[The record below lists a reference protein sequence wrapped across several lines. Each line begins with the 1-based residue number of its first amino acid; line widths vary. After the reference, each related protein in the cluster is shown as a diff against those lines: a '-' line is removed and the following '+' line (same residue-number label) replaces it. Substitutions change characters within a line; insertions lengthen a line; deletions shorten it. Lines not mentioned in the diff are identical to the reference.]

1 MLSDAG
7 LDMTTQMPIQGHME
21 RKSISLERSLLDL
34 RRVDTGTEIEGY
46 ASVWDT
52 PDAYGDVIRRGAFAR
67 TLRERER
74 PVRMRW
80 QHFGPIIGRWLELRE
95 DDIGLYV
102 RGVLIK
108 GHSVADDAA
117 AAIAAGAVDGLSIGF
132 FARSWRDLPDGGRE
146 LTDIDLVEIS
156 VVEEPAQT
164 RATLREV
171 RALAAASTIDD
182 LIAGAVSCGVQA
194 DVARAIVMR
203 ARDLGAIE
211 YSMARLFQ
219 RLEVSCE

>member
-1 MLSDAG
+1 MQTKALSID
-7 LDMTTQMPIQGHME
+7 Q
-21 RKSISLERSLLDL
+21 SLLEI
-34 RRVDTGTEIEGY
+34 RRRDTGVEIEGY
-46 ASVWDT
+46 AAVWDVA
-52 PDAYGDVIRRGAFAR
+52 DAYGDVIRRGAFER

-80 QHFGPIIGRWLELRE
+80 QHFGPIIGRWMELRE
-95 DDIGLYV
+95 DDIGLYA
-102 RGVLIK
+102 RGVLIR
-108 GHSVADDAA
+108 GHSVADDVA
-117 AAIAAGAVDGLSIGF
+117 AAIEAKAVDGLSIGF
-132 FARSWRDLPDGGRE
+132 YARSWRDLPSGGRE
-146 LTDIDLVEIS
+146 LIDIELVEIS
-156 VVEEPAQT
+156 VVEEPAQV

-211 YSMARLFQ
+211 YSMVRLFQ
-219 RLEVSCE
+219 RLEVNRE

>member
-1 MLSDAG
+1 
-7 LDMTTQMPIQGHME
+7 ME
-21 RKSISLERSLLDL
+21 TKSISVDRSLLEI

-52 PDAYGDVIRRGAFAR
+52 PDAYGDVVRRGAFAR
-67 TLRERER
+67 TLRDRER

-80 QHFGPIIGRWLELRE
+80 QHYGPVIGRWLELRE

-132 FARSWRDLPDGGRE
+132 YAREWERLTDGGRA
-146 LTDIDLVEIS
+146 LTDIELVEIS
-156 VVEEPAQT
+156 IVEEPAQT

-171 RALAAASTIDD
+171 RALQTACTIDD
-182 LIAGAVSCGVQA
+182 LVAAAASCGVHHE
-194 DVARAIVMR
+194 VARAIATR
-203 ARDLGAIE
+203 ARVLGAIE
-211 YSMARLFQ
+211 CSVARLFQ